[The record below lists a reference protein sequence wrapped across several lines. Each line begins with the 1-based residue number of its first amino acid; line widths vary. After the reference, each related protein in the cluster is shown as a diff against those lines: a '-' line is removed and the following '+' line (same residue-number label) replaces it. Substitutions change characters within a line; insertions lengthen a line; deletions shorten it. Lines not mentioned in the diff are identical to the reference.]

1 MGPEQQRGGPT
12 VPPPGMVVLQVVWSP
27 LRKLDRCL
35 FSLVLRSLDGLG
47 LSVYFVPQPSE
58 CLEGS
63 VSPFFPQGTAA
74 LTDGLCLWVHESES
88 WVGS

>member
-35 FSLVLRSLDGLG
+35 FSLVLRSLDGLEA
-47 LSVYFVPQPSE
+47 SVCTLYHSHQSAWKA
-58 CLEGS
+58 
-63 VSPFFPQGTAA
+63 Q
-74 LTDGLCLWVHESES
+74 
-88 WVGS
+88 